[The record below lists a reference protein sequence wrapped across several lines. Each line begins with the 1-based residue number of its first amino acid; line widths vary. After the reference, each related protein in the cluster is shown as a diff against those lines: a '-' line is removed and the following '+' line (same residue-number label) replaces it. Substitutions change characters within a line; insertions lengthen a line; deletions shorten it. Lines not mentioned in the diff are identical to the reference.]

1 MYARIICGTW
11 GEWICSYALLF
22 FARKHI
28 VHVGKCTVTAT
39 KAHRR
44 AQAGWTST
52 TTRRR
57 AHRTA
62 LFTAARNPAA
72 CIYFSA
78 FRRMRLTHSTVVSK
92 EYAKQ
97 CWEGKR
103 RNDACSLKNTPKK
116 ANWKESIRRNKQ
128 IRGRFR
134 SSKERRPRDAS
145 ALSVLFGVDRGQ
157 VFVPWFTQ

>member
-1 MYARIICGTW
+1 MNVLVCV
-11 GEWICSYALLF
+11 LF
-22 FARKHI
+22 ISRKI
-28 VHVGKCTVTAT
+28 SWPLE
-39 KAHRR
+39 KAV
-44 AQAGWTST
+44 TST
-52 TTRRR
+52 KEQRTTQSRYTTTSTEGRVHR
-57 AHRTA
+57 AAH
-62 LFTAARNPAA
+62 FTAAGKPAA
-72 CIYFSA
+72 CIYFYA
-78 FRRMRLTHSTVVSK
+78 FRRMQLTHSTVVSK

-97 CWEGKR
+97 CREGKR